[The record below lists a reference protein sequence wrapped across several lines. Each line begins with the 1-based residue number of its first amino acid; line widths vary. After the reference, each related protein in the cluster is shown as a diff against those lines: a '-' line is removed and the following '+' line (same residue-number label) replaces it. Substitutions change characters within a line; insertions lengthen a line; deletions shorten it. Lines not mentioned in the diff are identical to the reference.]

1 MVSLVAKQPTVRT
14 VTNSWRRLF
23 SDCCKVSANSWKVGS
38 GGDGDRTWMR
48 GTERIS
54 RSMCLVRWWLCSAE
68 DVVLRTEKAPGNC
81 PFCSGAVTA
90 TDIESS
96 WRLCCLPLCRKIKR
110 NFSCSE
116 CSRRLVV
123 SSSLY

>member
-1 MVSLVAKQPTVRT
+1 MKSYQIGTSLALQTILLAT
-14 VTNSWRRLF
+14 DDFL
-23 SDCCKVSANSWKVGS
+23 VG
-38 GGDGDRTWMR
+38 
-48 GTERIS
+48 GTT
-54 RSMCLVRWWLCSAE
+54 AE